1 MLTARFLQDVVDVV
15 RESGD
20 IIRRQWEK
28 THAVRHKG
36 SIDLVTET
44 DVAVEAFLKERLGE
58 LLPQAEFLAEE
69 SCVAGQEPSPLCWII
84 DPVDG
89 TTNFVHRIPQVGTS
103 VALWADGHVVL
114 GVVNV
119 PMMDE
124 CFWAGLGMGA
134 FRNGEPIH
142 VSTAGALSDA
152 VVATGFPYAIA
163 ERLDDVLARLALVLP
178 KAQGVRR
185 IGAASVDLAYVAA
198 GRQDAFYEMLLK
210 PWDVAAGWLLVE
222 EAGGR
227 VTALDGRPY
236 TFGDEIMASNGLV
249 HKELRHLLAAVT
261 PVQAERRPRMSLPAG
276 DTVPRRLT
284 VGDAAAMQALEA
296 ACFSLPWSEEQCRA
310 AFSQQAF
317 VAYGLE
323 EAGILQGYISLYQAA
338 DELEVLNLAVL
349 PAARRQGLGERLL
362 RTALQEA
369 EKTGINRALLEVRTG
384 NAPAIALY
392 EKCGFVRVGKR
403 PRYYADTG
411 EDALIYQCDLA
422 PQD

>member
-142 VSTAGALSDA
+142 VSSAEVLSDA

-227 VTALDGRPY
+227 VTTLDGRPY

-261 PVQAERRPRMSLPAG
+261 PCGRKGAPHEPDCRG
-276 DTVPRRLT
+276 YGPRRLT
-284 VGDAAAMQALEA
+284 AGEAAAMQALEA

-323 EAGILQGYISLYQAA
+323 EAGVLQGYISLYQAA

-349 PAARRQGLGERLL
+349 PVARRQGLGERLL

>member
-1 MLTARFLQDVVDVV
+1 MLTARFLQDVVAVV

-36 SIDLVTET
+36 TIDLVTET
-44 DVAVEAFLKERLGE
+44 DVAVEAFLKERLGV

-236 TFGDEIMASNGLV
+236 AFGDEIMASNGLV

-261 PVQAERRPRMSLPAG
+261 PVQAERRPA
-276 DTVPRRLT
+276 
-284 VGDAAAMQALEA
+284 
-296 ACFSLPWSEEQCRA
+296 
-310 AFSQQAF
+310 
-317 VAYGLE
+317 
-323 EAGILQGYISLYQAA
+323 
-338 DELEVLNLAVL
+338 
-349 PAARRQGLGERLL
+349 
-362 RTALQEA
+362 
-369 EKTGINRALLEVRTG
+369 
-384 NAPAIALY
+384 
-392 EKCGFVRVGKR
+392 
-403 PRYYADTG
+403 
-411 EDALIYQCDLA
+411 
-422 PQD
+422 

>member
-142 VSTAGALSDA
+142 VSTAGTLSDA

-163 ERLDDVLARLALVLP
+163 ERLDDVLARTRCCSSP
-178 KAQGVRR
+178 GT
-185 IGAASVDLAYVAA
+185 
-198 GRQDAFYEMLLK
+198 
-210 PWDVAAGWLLVE
+210 W
-222 EAGGR
+222 
-227 VTALDGRPY
+227 
-236 TFGDEIMASNGLV
+236 
-249 HKELRHLLAAVT
+249 
-261 PVQAERRPRMSLPAG
+261 LPAG
-276 DTVPRRLT
+276 CWWKKPADASRRW
-284 VGDAAAMQALEA
+284 M
-296 ACFSLPWSEEQCRA
+296 
-310 AFSQQAF
+310 
-317 VAYGLE
+317 
-323 EAGILQGYISLYQAA
+323 
-338 DELEVLNLAVL
+338 
-349 PAARRQGLGERLL
+349 AARIPSGTRSWPA
-362 RTALQEA
+362 TAWC
-369 EKTGINRALLEVRTG
+369 TRNS
-384 NAPAIALY
+384 AI
-392 EKCGFVRVGKR
+392 CW
-403 PRYYADTG
+403 
-411 EDALIYQCDLA
+411 LA
-422 PQD
+422 

>member
-1 MLTARFLQDVVDVV
+1 MDRKRQKELFDGAVKAVTACGEMLKDRKAAAEIDSKGRTDFVTAVDL
-15 RESGD
+15 
-20 IIRRQWEK
+20 
-28 THAVRHKG
+28 AVQ
-36 SIDLVTET
+36 
-44 DVAVEAFLKERLGE
+44 ERLKAELASGE
-58 LLPQAEFLAEE
+58 IGFLAEE
-69 SCVAGQEPSPLCWII
+69 GDGQYAGRDGILWIL

-142 VSTAGALSDA
+142 VSSAEVLSDA

-227 VTALDGRPY
+227 VTTLDGRIPPY
-236 TFGDEIMASNGLV
+236 
-249 HKELRHLLAAVT
+249 
-261 PVQAERRPRMSLPAG
+261 VQKICRPQ
-276 DTVPRRLT
+276 
-284 VGDAAAMQALEA
+284 MQ
-296 ACFSLPWSEEQCRA
+296 
-310 AFSQQAF
+310 
-317 VAYGLE
+317 
-323 EAGILQGYISLYQAA
+323 
-338 DELEVLNLAVL
+338 
-349 PAARRQGLGERLL
+349 
-362 RTALQEA
+362 
-369 EKTGINRALLEVRTG
+369 
-384 NAPAIALY
+384 
-392 EKCGFVRVGKR
+392 KR
-403 PRYYADTG
+403 PKGLFIR
-411 EDALIYQCDLA
+411 LFSRKNDLRSGMIL
-422 PQD
+422 PKLPDLL

>member
-142 VSTAGALSDA
+142 VSSAEVLSDA

-198 GRQDAFYEMLLK
+198 G
-210 PWDVAAGWLLVE
+210 
-222 EAGGR
+222 GR
-227 VTALDGRPY
+227 
-236 TFGDEIMASNGLV
+236 
-249 HKELRHLLAAVT
+249 T
-261 PVQAERRPRMSLPAG
+261 PSTRCCSSPGTWLPAG
-276 DTVPRRLT
+276 CWWKKPAGGSRRWMDVRMPSGT
-284 VGDAAAMQALEA
+284 RSWPATAW
-296 ACFSLPWSEEQCRA
+296 CTRNC
-310 AFSQQAF
+310 
-317 VAYGLE
+317 
-323 EAGILQGYISLYQAA
+323 GI
-338 DELEVLNLAVL
+338 
-349 PAARRQGLGERLL
+349 
-362 RTALQEA
+362 
-369 EKTGINRALLEVRTG
+369 
-384 NAPAIALY
+384 
-392 EKCGFVRVGKR
+392 CWR
-403 PRYYADTG
+403 P
-411 EDALIYQCDLA
+411 
-422 PQD
+422 

>member
-142 VSTAGALSDA
+142 VSSAEVLSDA

-163 ERLDDVLARLALVLP
+163 ELLDDVLARLALVLP

-198 GRQDAFYEMLLK
+198 G
-210 PWDVAAGWLLVE
+210 WLLVE

-227 VTALDGRPY
+227 VTTLDGRPY
-236 TFGDEIMASNGLV
+236 AFGDEIMASNGLV

-261 PVQAERRPRMSLPAG
+261 PVRAERRPA
-276 DTVPRRLT
+276 
-284 VGDAAAMQALEA
+284 
-296 ACFSLPWSEEQCRA
+296 
-310 AFSQQAF
+310 
-317 VAYGLE
+317 
-323 EAGILQGYISLYQAA
+323 
-338 DELEVLNLAVL
+338 
-349 PAARRQGLGERLL
+349 
-362 RTALQEA
+362 
-369 EKTGINRALLEVRTG
+369 
-384 NAPAIALY
+384 
-392 EKCGFVRVGKR
+392 
-403 PRYYADTG
+403 
-411 EDALIYQCDLA
+411 
-422 PQD
+422 

>member
-1 MLTARFLQDVVDVV
+1 MLTARFLQDVVDAV
-15 RESGD
+15 RESGG

-28 THAVRHKG
+28 THAIRHKG

-119 PMMDE
+119 PMMEE

-142 VSTAGALSDA
+142 VSPAGALADA

-236 TFGDEIMASNGLV
+236 AFGDEIMASNGLV

-261 PVQAERRPRMSLPAG
+261 PVQAARRPA
-276 DTVPRRLT
+276 
-284 VGDAAAMQALEA
+284 
-296 ACFSLPWSEEQCRA
+296 
-310 AFSQQAF
+310 
-317 VAYGLE
+317 
-323 EAGILQGYISLYQAA
+323 
-338 DELEVLNLAVL
+338 
-349 PAARRQGLGERLL
+349 
-362 RTALQEA
+362 
-369 EKTGINRALLEVRTG
+369 
-384 NAPAIALY
+384 
-392 EKCGFVRVGKR
+392 
-403 PRYYADTG
+403 
-411 EDALIYQCDLA
+411 
-422 PQD
+422 

>member
-142 VSTAGALSDA
+142 VSSAEVLSDA

-227 VTALDGRPY
+227 VTTLDGRPY
-236 TFGDEIMASNGLV
+236 TFGDEISNGLV

-261 PVQAERRPRMSLPAG
+261 PVRAERRPA
-276 DTVPRRLT
+276 
-284 VGDAAAMQALEA
+284 
-296 ACFSLPWSEEQCRA
+296 
-310 AFSQQAF
+310 
-317 VAYGLE
+317 
-323 EAGILQGYISLYQAA
+323 
-338 DELEVLNLAVL
+338 
-349 PAARRQGLGERLL
+349 
-362 RTALQEA
+362 
-369 EKTGINRALLEVRTG
+369 
-384 NAPAIALY
+384 
-392 EKCGFVRVGKR
+392 
-403 PRYYADTG
+403 
-411 EDALIYQCDLA
+411 
-422 PQD
+422 

>member
-142 VSTAGALSDA
+142 VSSAEVLSDA
-152 VVATGFPYAIA
+152 VVATGFPRACAVSGPPRWIW
-163 ERLDDVLARLALVLP
+163 P
-178 KAQGVRR
+178 
-185 IGAASVDLAYVAA
+185 
-198 GRQDAFYEMLLK
+198 MW
-210 PWDVAAGWLLVE
+210 PP
-222 EAGGR
+222 GGR
-227 VTALDGRPY
+227 
-236 TFGDEIMASNGLV
+236 
-249 HKELRHLLAAVT
+249 T
-261 PVQAERRPRMSLPAG
+261 PSTRCCSSPGTWLPAG
-276 DTVPRRLT
+276 CWWKKPAGGSRRWMDVRIPSGT
-284 VGDAAAMQALEA
+284 RSWPATAW
-296 ACFSLPWSEEQCRA
+296 CTRNC
-310 AFSQQAF
+310 
-317 VAYGLE
+317 
-323 EAGILQGYISLYQAA
+323 GI
-338 DELEVLNLAVL
+338 
-349 PAARRQGLGERLL
+349 
-362 RTALQEA
+362 
-369 EKTGINRALLEVRTG
+369 
-384 NAPAIALY
+384 
-392 EKCGFVRVGKR
+392 CWR
-403 PRYYADTG
+403 P
-411 EDALIYQCDLA
+411 
-422 PQD
+422 

>member
-142 VSTAGALSDA
+142 VSSAEVLSDA

-227 VTALDGRPY
+227 VTTLDGRPY
-236 TFGDEIMASNGLV
+236 TFGDEIIGRDARAGG
-249 HKELRHLLAAVT
+249 KA
-261 PVQAERRPRMSLPAG
+261 PRMSLTAG
-276 DTVPRRLT
+276 DTAPRRLT
-284 VGDAAAMQALEA
+284 AGEAAAMQALEA

-323 EAGILQGYISLYQAA
+323 EAGVLQGYISLYQAA

-349 PAARRQGLGERLL
+349 PVARRQGLGERLL

>member
-1 MLTARFLQDVVDVV
+1 MDRQRLDAAVELACSAKAIMEDEGLLSSSHQKGEFDFVTRIDLSVEQHIREGLRARFPEDQ
-15 RESGD
+15 
-20 IIRRQWEK
+20 
-28 THAVRHKG
+28 
-36 SIDLVTET
+36 
-44 DVAVEAFLKERLGE
+44 FLGE
-58 LLPQAEFLAEE
+58 EE
-69 SCVAGQEPSPLCWII
+69 EAGAFDPERPLWIL

-119 PMMDE
+119 PMMEE

-142 VSTAGALSDA
+142 VSPAGALADA

-178 KAQGVRR
+178 RAQGVRR

-236 TFGDEIMASNGLV
+236 AFGDEIMASNGLV

-261 PVQAERRPRMSLPAG
+261 PVQAARRPA
-276 DTVPRRLT
+276 
-284 VGDAAAMQALEA
+284 
-296 ACFSLPWSEEQCRA
+296 
-310 AFSQQAF
+310 
-317 VAYGLE
+317 
-323 EAGILQGYISLYQAA
+323 
-338 DELEVLNLAVL
+338 
-349 PAARRQGLGERLL
+349 
-362 RTALQEA
+362 
-369 EKTGINRALLEVRTG
+369 
-384 NAPAIALY
+384 
-392 EKCGFVRVGKR
+392 
-403 PRYYADTG
+403 
-411 EDALIYQCDLA
+411 
-422 PQD
+422 